1 MKQLLTTALTLTL
14 SASVFALQTDSA
26 QPIAVHAD
34 KFNGDEVK
42 QTAIYS
48 GDVVVDQGSIRLT
61 GDRLTLRITAKGYR
75 QATINGNLAKFRQ
88 QRDPDPKNPVDEWV
102 FANARQIV
110 YDEET
115 DTITL
120 TGAARLSRTENGV
133 EKDSTEGEKII
144 YDMRNARSSVDGAV
158 TSGQRQRVTTIIAPR
173 KNSNNTDAKPKARE
187 GATLSSTTTLSAPQ
201 KN

>member
-1 MKQLLTTALTLTL
+1 MKKLLAAALALTL
-14 SASVFALQTDSA
+14 SAGAQALQTDSA

-42 QTAIYS
+42 QTAVYS
-48 GDVVVDQGSIRLT
+48 GDVVVDQGSMRIT
-61 GDRLTLRITAKGYR
+61 GDTLTLRITPKGYR
-75 QATINGNLAKFRQ
+75 QATVTGAPTKFRQ

-102 FANARQIV
+102 HAEAARIV

-120 TGAARLSRTENGV
+120 TGAARLSRSENGV
-133 EKDSTEGEKII
+133 EKDMTEGERIV
-144 YDMRNARSSVDGAV
+144 YDMRNTRSVVEGGVSA
-158 TSGQRQRVTTIIAPR
+158 GQRQRVTTIIAPR
-173 KNSNNTDAKPKARE
+173 GKNAGADAKPRE
-187 GATLSSTTTLSAPQ
+187 GASLSTAETLSAPK